1 LQPKDQLAGPSFRAR
16 FYIRRG
22 FRARC
27 SMRGF
32 RARPNPPATLM
43 ISFPHRALHSH
54 RDEDASAKNE
64 NAIAKK
70 MAIATVDS
78 VVAQCS

>member
-1 LQPKDQLAGPSFRAR
+1 
-16 FYIRRG
+16 
-22 FRARC
+22 
-27 SMRGF
+27 MRGF